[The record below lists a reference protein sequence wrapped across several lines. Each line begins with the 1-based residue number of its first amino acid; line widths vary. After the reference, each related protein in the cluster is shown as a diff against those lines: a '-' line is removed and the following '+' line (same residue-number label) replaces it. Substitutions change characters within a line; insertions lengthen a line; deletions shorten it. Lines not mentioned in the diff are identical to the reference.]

1 MSSQFSQLMNMYN
14 ENANATRQQ
23 AEADNQEKE
32 EKKREREGIEV
43 PVGIELLNRGF
54 MNIGQRGIGKGIRDH
69 ITKHL
74 LKKALPREFIKK
86 HGIDGLLDAYQKAGG
101 GKKGIKAA
109 IAHAASKA
117 PIDLDK
123 VHEAVG
129 GKENYDLMK
138 GILASGGSKQD
149 VIDALGEGV
158 GNAVDKHVANV
169 VEKANSAA
177 AAASSTAGAAASAVI
192 KKGQQSASV
201 VTRRTKQVVNDTTAA
216 MSNAAQKAKAKGL
229 SVRDM
234 ANAERDRKIAKVQSE
249 FAAKRAAVIESANT
263 AAEKARATKQQ
274 LVDRGEGARK
284 DIEGNVAARVT
295 ATKRAASSRIPEI
308 DSAGRIVQRAADGAV
323 SRISASKVPEPDD
336 AEEPLAPR
344 TGPSFAE
351 RAQRFRIPGLPK
363 VDLDSVARGAAAV
376 VAAPA
381 VLAAR
386 GVKAVVAKG
395 RAVAAGAA
403 TSMRSASEIK
413 TEGDASWANL
423 QKAKGKIPIKT
434 SVPEE
439 SGLPSIGLA
448 APKTKAVRAAE
459 RFKTPERG
467 SLGRAPSVV
476 PATKEKYEDWVNRN
490 QKTFYGV
497 NEKIQAS
504 RRPRPVQEESIA
516 TPDVREIPAVAVTES
531 RTAPMIRPVAQPV
544 PQETL
549 RATARATP
557 APVAPPVAP
566 TPVAPVPARVVPN
579 RPMTRREQI
588 NADRDRKIATI
599 KSKALAPVREIRA
612 DLPDIDNIGKGFAP
626 RSSSLFSGVEV
637 KPTTQQRVMRGKLA
651 GKPVYT
657 PPTAAEVKGIATQ
670 RLRSRRRP
678 LNFDDDA
685 INQIA
690 GKRTTPQITEQG
702 DATPAF
708 LKSPS
713 EIKEAQEWE
722 RGSSASTGEFST
734 RRVRS
739 TTEQSAPAP
748 RSAYRRTTGLF
759 DTPTVKASSGI
770 RITKPMLKKSMS
782 ESLAPL
788 PSNAVQRSSA
798 VQDFDGMNAAVDA
811 QRKAFAEQ
819 QSTRVISGT
828 EAPAALQPS
837 GGYVEP
843 TTQTAFAD
851 ELSAAQRLQPSVS
864 EYTPSRGLSFEP
876 EEEE

>member
-14 ENANATRQQ
+14 QNANATRQQ
-23 AEADNQEKE
+23 ADAEREEKE

-43 PVGIELLNRGF
+43 PVGIELLNRGL
-54 MNIGQRGIGKGIRDH
+54 MNLGQRGFGKGLRDH
-69 ITKHL
+69 VTKHL

-101 GKKGIKAA
+101 GKAGIKAA

-158 GNAVDKHVANV
+158 GGAVQEHVAGV
-169 VEKANSAA
+169 VKKGQAAA

-192 KKGQQSASV
+192 KKGQQSAAV

-234 ANAERDRKIAKVQSE
+234 ANAERDRKIANVQRE

-263 AAEKARATKQQ
+263 AADKARATKQT
-274 LVDRGEGARK
+274 LVDRGAGAAQ
-284 DIEGNVAARVT
+284 DIKGNVEARVA
-295 ATKRAASSRIPEI
+295 ATKRAATSEI
-308 DSAGRIVQRAADGAV
+308 DSAGRIVQTAADGAR
-323 SRISASKVPEPDD
+323 SRISASKVPEPDA

-351 RAQRFRIPGLPK
+351 RAQRFRIPGLPQ
-363 VDLDSVARGAAAV
+363 VARGAAAV

-386 GVKAVVAKG
+386 GVKAAVAKT

-403 TSMRSASEIK
+403 TSMRSASETK

-448 APKTKAVRAAE
+448 APRTKAVRAAE

-467 SLGRAPSVV
+467 SLGRASSVV
-476 PATKEKYEDWVNRN
+476 PATKEKYEDWVKRN
-490 QKTFYGV
+490 QKTFHGV
-497 NEKIQAS
+497 NERIQAS
-504 RRPRPVQEESIA
+504 QRARPVQEESIA

-531 RTAPMIRPVAQPV
+531 RSAPMIRPVAPPV

-549 RATARATP
+549 KATARAAP
-557 APVAPPVAP
+557 APVAAPVPVAAAPAAP
-566 TPVAPVPARVVPN
+566 TPARVVPN

-599 KSKALAPVREIRA
+599 KAKSVAPVREIRS
-612 DLPDIDNIGKGFAP
+612 DLPDINNLGKGFAP
-626 RSSSLFSGVEV
+626 RSGSLFSGVEV
-637 KPTTQQRVMRGKLA
+637 KPTTQQRVMRGKVP

-657 PPTAAEVKGIATQ
+657 PPTTAEVQAVARQ
-670 RLRSRRRP
+670 RIRSRRRP

-702 DATPAF
+702 DATPSF
-708 LKSPS
+708 LKSPA
-713 EIKEAQEWE
+713 EIKEAQDWE

-734 RRVRS
+734 RLVGS
-739 TTEQSAPAP
+739 TRERAAPAP
-748 RSAYRRTTGLF
+748 KSAYRRTSSLF
-759 DTPTVKASSGI
+759 DTPTVKPSSGI

-782 ESLAPL
+782 ESLRPL
-788 PSNAVQRSSA
+788 PSNAVPRSSA
-798 VQDFDGMNAAVDA
+798 VQDFDGMAQAVAA
-811 QRKAFAEQ
+811 QKTAFREQ
-819 QSTRVISGT
+819 QSTRVISGAQ
-828 EAPAALQPS
+828 APAALQPS

-851 ELSAAQRLQPSVS
+851 EFSAAQRLQPSVS
-864 EYTPSRGLSFEP
+864 EYTPSRGSYFEP
-876 EEEE
+876 EEE

>member
-1 MSSQFSQLMNMYN
+1 MNMYN
-14 ENANATRQQ
+14 ENANAARQT
-23 AEADNQEKE
+23 AESENQEKE

-54 MNIGQRGIGKGIRDH
+54 MNLQHGGFGKKLRDH
-69 ITKHL
+69 VSKHL

-101 GKKGIKAA
+101 GKAGIKAA

-123 VHEAVG
+123 VHAAVG

-149 VIDALGEGV
+149 VIDALGDGV
-158 GNAVDKHVANV
+158 GDAAEKHLATI
-169 VEKANSAA
+169 VEKGRGAA
-177 AAASSTAGAAASAVI
+177 AAASSSAGAAASAVI
-192 KKGQQSASV
+192 KRGQQSAAV

-216 MSNAAQKAKAKGL
+216 MSNAAQQAKNKGLSIKQQAEAKGL

-234 ANAERDRKIAKVQSE
+234 ANAERDRKIANVQRE

-263 AAEKARATKQQ
+263 AAEKARVTKQA

-284 DIEGNVAARVT
+284 DIEGNVAARVA
-295 ATKRAASSRIPEI
+295 ATKRAATSEI
-308 DSAGRIVQRAADGAV
+308 DSAGRIVQTAADGAR
-323 SRISASKVPEPDD
+323 SITTASKISEPVRQS
-336 AEEPLAPR
+336 LTR
-344 TGPSFAE
+344 
-351 RAQRFRIPGLPK
+351 
-363 VDLDSVARGAAAV
+363 VARGAASV

-386 GVKAVVAKG
+386 GVKAVVAKT

-403 TSMRSASEIK
+403 TSMRSASVTK
-413 TEGDASWANL
+413 TEGDESWANL
-423 QKAKGKIPIKT
+423 QKSKGKIPIKT
-434 SVPEE
+434 SIPEE
-439 SGLPSIGLA
+439 AALRRDLDGDLTRLPSIGLA
-448 APKTKAVRAAE
+448 APRTKAVRAAE

-467 SLGRAPSVV
+467 SLGRASSVV
-476 PATKEKYEDWVNRN
+476 PATKEKYEDWVKRN
-490 QKTFYGV
+490 QKTFHGV
-497 NEKIQAS
+497 NERIQAS
-504 RRPRPVQEESIA
+504 QRARPVQEESIA

-531 RTAPMIRPVAQPV
+531 RTAPMIRPVAPPV

-549 RATARATP
+549 RATARAAPAPVAAPVAP
-557 APVAPPVAP
+557 APVAPVA
-566 TPVAPVPARVVPN
+566 ARVVPN

-588 NADRDRKIATI
+588 NADRDRTIATI
-599 KSKALAPVREIRA
+599 KARSIAPVRQIRP
-612 DLPDIDNIGKGFAP
+612 DLPDINNLGKGFAP

-637 KPTTQQRVMRGKLA
+637 KPTTQQRVMRGKVP

-657 PPTAAEVKGIATQ
+657 PPTTAEVRGAAQQ
-670 RLRSRRRP
+670 RIRSRRRP

-702 DATPAF
+702 DATPSF
-708 LKSPS
+708 LKSPA
-713 EIKEAQEWE
+713 EIKEAQDWE

-734 RRVRS
+734 RLVRS
-739 TTEQSAPAP
+739 TTEQAAPAP
-748 RSAYRRTTGLF
+748 KSAFRRTAGLF
-759 DTPTVKASSGI
+759 DTPSVKPSSGI

-782 ESLAPL
+782 KSLAPL

-798 VQDFDGMNAAVDA
+798 VQDFTGMNQAVA
-811 QRKAFAEQ
+811 NQKTAFREQ
-819 QSTRVISGT
+819 QSTRVISGAQ
-828 EAPAALQPS
+828 APAALQPS

-851 ELSAAQRLQPSVS
+851 EFSAAQRLQPSVS

-876 EEEE
+876 EEE

>member
-23 AEADNQEKE
+23 TEAENQEKE
-32 EKKREREGIEV
+32 EKKRAREGIEV

-54 MNIGQRGIGKGIRDH
+54 MNIGQRGIGKGVRDH

-74 LKKALPREFIKK
+74 LKKALPREFLKK

-101 GKKGIKAA
+101 GKAGIKAA
-109 IAHAASKA
+109 VAHAASKA

-201 VTRRTKQVVNDTTAA
+201 VTRRTKQLVNDTTAA
-216 MSNAAQKAKAKGL
+216 MSNAAQKAKDKGL

-284 DIEGNVAARVT
+284 DIEGNVGARVA

-308 DSAGRIVQRAADGAV
+308 TSTGKIVQIAEDGARSVTTASKISEPVLQSLTRAA
-323 SRISASKVPEPDD
+323 K
-336 AEEPLAPR
+336 
-344 TGPSFAE
+344 
-351 RAQRFRIPGLPK
+351 
-363 VDLDSVARGAAAV
+363 GAAAV

-381 VLAAR
+381 VLATR

-566 TPVAPVPARVVPN
+566 APVAPVPARVVPN

-588 NADRDRKIATI
+588 NADRDRRIATI

-690 GKRTTPQITEQG
+690 GNRSTPEITEQG
-702 DATPAF
+702 DATPSF

-759 DTPTVKASSGI
+759 DTPTVKASSRI

-811 QRKAFAEQ
+811 QKKAFREQ
-819 QSTRVISGT
+819 QSTRVISGSQ
-828 EAPAALQPS
+828 APAALQPS

-851 ELSAAQRLQPSVS
+851 ELSAAQRLQPSLS
-864 EYTPSRGLSFEP
+864 EYTPSRGLSFED
-876 EEEE
+876 EEE

>member
-14 ENANATRQQ
+14 EKANATRQQ
-23 AEADNQEKE
+23 ADAEREEKE

-54 MNIGQRGIGKGIRDH
+54 MNLGQRGIGKGIRDH

-86 HGIDGLLDAYQKAGG
+86 HGLDGLLDAYQKAGG
-101 GKKGIKAA
+101 GKAGIKAA
-109 IAHAASKA
+109 VAHAASKA

-123 VHEAVG
+123 VHAAVG

-158 GNAVDKHVANV
+158 GDAAEKHLATI
-169 VEKANSAA
+169 VEKGRGAA
-177 AAASSTAGAAASAVI
+177 VAASSTAGVAASAVI
-192 KKGQQSASV
+192 KKGQQSAAV

-263 AAEKARATKQQ
+263 AVDKARATKQA
-274 LVDRGEGARK
+274 LVDRGEGARR
-284 DIEGNVAARVT
+284 DITGNVEERVA
-295 ATKRAASSRIPEI
+295 ATKRAVSSRIPETTI
-308 DSAGRIVQRAADGAV
+308 TGRRVIVGDDGAV
-323 SRISASKVPEPDD
+323 SKIAASKISQPD
-336 AEEPLAPR
+336 AEEEPLAPR
-344 TGPSFAE
+344 TGPSFAQ
-351 RAQRFRIPGLPK
+351 RAQRFRIPGLPQ
-363 VDLDSVARGAAAV
+363 VARGAATV

-403 TSMRSASEIK
+403 TSMRSSSETK

-423 QKAKGKIPIKT
+423 QKAKGKIPIRT

-448 APKTKAVRAAE
+448 APRTKAIRAAE

-467 SLGRAPSVV
+467 SLGRASSVV
-476 PATKEKYEDWVNRN
+476 PQTKEKYEDWVRRN
-490 QKTFYGV
+490 QKTFHGV
-497 NEKIQAS
+497 NERIQAS
-504 RRPRPVQEESIA
+504 QRARPAEEESIA
-516 TPDVREIPAVAVTES
+516 TPDVREIPSVAVTES
-531 RTAPMIRPVAQPV
+531 RTAPMTRPVAPPV

-557 APVAPPVAP
+557 APVAPPTAPPAVA
-566 TPVAPVPARVVPN
+566 TVPARVVPN

-599 KSKALAPVREIRA
+599 KSKALAPVREIRS
-612 DLPDIDNIGKGFAP
+612 DLPDIDNLGKGFAP
-626 RSSSLFSGVEV
+626 RSASLFSGVEV
-637 KPTTQQRVMRGKLA
+637 KPTTQQRVMRGKVP
-651 GKPVYT
+651 GKSVYT
-657 PPTAAEVKGIATQ
+657 PPTTADVKRVATQ
-670 RLRSRRRP
+670 RIRSRRRP
-678 LNFDDDA
+678 LDFDDDA

-690 GKRTTPQITEQG
+690 GQRSTPKITEQG
-702 DATPAF
+702 DATPEF
-708 LKSPS
+708 LKSPAQ
-713 EIKEAQEWE
+713 IKEAQEWE

-734 RRVRS
+734 RLVRS
-739 TTEQSAPAP
+739 TTEQAVAPK
-748 RSAYRRTTGLF
+748 SAYRRTTGLF
-759 DTPTVKASSGI
+759 DTPSVKPRI

-782 ESLAPL
+782 ESLAPIR
-788 PSNAVQRSSA
+788 SNAVQRSSA
-798 VQDFDGMNAAVDA
+798 VQDFDGMNQAIAA
-811 QRKAFAEQ
+811 QKTAFKEQ
-819 QSTRVISGT
+819 QSTRVISGA

-843 TTQTAFAD
+843 TTETAFAD
-851 ELSAAQRLQPSVS
+851 ELTAQRLQPSVS